1 MQEKISCMIR
11 TIPHITDDQSTTLNE
26 TISQIAKETKPEM
39 ILCYGVR
46 TNHNFIWSSFLQVT
60 DEVRSMECDL
70 VILTREKEKV
80 KRDELAESITKRN
93 NAALKFTALV
103 HGIEAVEEELKK
115 GNHFFSSVLQK
126 GVVLF
131 DTQTFSLNATRS
143 IPLSLSNVQAYWT
156 KRYDLAS
163 HFYKGAA
170 HALSQGWNDQAVF
183 MLHQAVEHACTALIK
198 IYLGYKA
205 STHKLSKLLSMV
217 ENFSLYSVTA
227 FPRITPDEIRL
238 FKVLERAYSG
248 SRYDEKYYV
257 STETVTALKMEVEE
271 FLQVAR
277 ALVIRKI
284 ETGKTC
290 VEKLDVSAFESIG
303 LDTFAR
309 VILKHGEQES
319 VEVESKYSSEKSILV
334 RNEDRRLWVS
344 TVNLETDKVYDA
356 TVYITYKNL
365 SGIVVHH
372 AESCV
377 CKDLIEGEW
386 LGVINN
392 SAAPIELNV
401 NVLALDVTSNK
412 QGAIILSGS
421 ADEGKIL
428 NNRSGEIRAQD
439 LALSCARVVIKGS
452 GNVSLHVADEL
463 HADLHGSGNLV
474 LTGSPR
480 IRALATKST
489 GTLKISENH

>member
-1 MQEKISCMIR
+1 MIR
-11 TIPHITDDQSTTLNE
+11 SIPHITEEQSTALNE
-26 TISQIAKETKPEM
+26 RISQIAKETNAEM

-46 TNHNFIWSSFLQVT
+46 TNHNFIWSSFLQTT
-60 DEVRSMECDL
+60 DEVRSMEYDL

-80 KRDELAESITKRN
+80 KRDEVSESITKRN
-93 NAALKFTALV
+93 NATLKFTALV
-103 HGIEAVEEELKK
+103 HGIEAVDDELKK
-115 GNHFFSSVLQK
+115 GNHFFSSLLQK

-131 DTQTFSLNATRS
+131 DTQTFSLKVSTS
-143 IPLSLSNVQAYWT
+143 IPLSVSNVEAYWA
-156 KRYDLAS
+156 KRYDLATQ
-163 HFYKGAA
+163 FYKGAA

-205 STHKLSKLLSMV
+205 ATHKLSKLLSMV
-217 ENFSLYSVTA
+217 ENFSLYSITV
-227 FPRITPDEIRL
+227 FPRITQDEIRL
-238 FKVLERAYSG
+238 FKVLERAYSE
-248 SRYDEKYYV
+248 SRYDEKYDV
-257 STETVTALKMEVEE
+257 STETVNALRMEVEE
-271 FLQVAR
+271 FLQIAQ

-284 ETGKTC
+284 EAGNSC

-309 VILKHGEQES
+309 VILKQGEREN
-319 VEVESKYSSEKSILV
+319 VEVESKYGSCESILV
-334 RNEDRRLWVS
+334 RNEDKRLWIS
-344 TVNLETDKVYDA
+344 TVNPEAGKVYDG
-356 TVYITYKNL
+356 TVYITYRNL

-372 AESCV
+372 VESCV

-401 NVLALDVTSNK
+401 NVLTLDVTSNK
-412 QGAIILSGS
+412 HGAIILSGS
-421 ADEGKIL
+421 ADEGKIF

-439 LALSCARVVIKGS
+439 LELSCARVVIKGS
-452 GNVSLHVADEL
+452 GNVSLHVEEEL

-480 IRALATKST
+480 IRTLATKST